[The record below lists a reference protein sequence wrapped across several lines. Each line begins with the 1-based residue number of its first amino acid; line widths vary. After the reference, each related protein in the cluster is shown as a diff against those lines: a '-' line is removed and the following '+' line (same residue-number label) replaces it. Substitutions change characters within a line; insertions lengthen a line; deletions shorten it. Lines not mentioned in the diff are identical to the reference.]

1 LSRSP
6 ALALQVH
13 ALIKRH
19 PAAPGSA
26 PVEIRLDALELAPGA
41 QLALRGPSGCGKTTL
56 LHLIAGILRPD
67 AGEIHLAGEL
77 LPPAD
82 ERTRDRLRARHL
94 GYVFQTFNLL
104 QGFSIRENLQL
115 AQRFA
120 GQTTPADDAHRE
132 HLLADLGLAPCA
144 GRRPAQLSHG
154 QQQRVALARA
164 LVNRPALV
172 LADEPT
178 ASLDD
183 AHAAAVLSLL
193 REACVTHGAAL
204 LLATHDERALR
215 AFPTVRDLPSL
226 RPAA

>member
-1 LSRSP
+1 V
-6 ALALQVH
+6 LALRVRD
-13 ALIKRH
+13 LVKRH
-19 PAAPGSA
+19 SAAPGAA
-26 PVEIRLDALELAPGA
+26 PVEIRLDALDLEAGA

-67 AGEIHLAGEL
+67 SGEIHLAGEL
-77 LPPAD
+77 LPAAA
-82 ERTRDRLRARHL
+82 ERARDRLRARHL

-104 QGFSIRENLQL
+104 QGFTVRENLQL

-120 GQTTPADDAHRE
+120 GREGTEADAHRE
-132 HLLADLGLAPCA
+132 RLLAELGLAPFA
-144 GRRPAQLSHG
+144 HRLPARLSHG

-183 AHAAAVLSLL
+183 AHAAAALSLL
-193 REACVTHGAAL
+193 REVCVSHGAAL

-215 AFPTVRDLPSL
+215 AFPAVRDLKPL
-226 RPAA
+226 APAA

>member
-1 LSRSP
+1 M
-6 ALALQVH
+6 LALRVRD
-13 ALIKRH
+13 LIKRH
-19 PAAPGSA
+19 PAAPGDTA
-26 PVEIRLDALELAPGA
+26 PVVIRLDALDLAPGE
-41 QLALRGPSGCGKTTL
+41 QLALRGASGCGKTTL

-67 AGEIHLAGEL
+67 SGEIHLAGEV
-77 LPPAD
+77 LPHAD
-82 ERTRDRLRARHL
+82 EAARDRLRARHL

-104 QGFSIRENLQL
+104 QGYTVRENLQL

-120 GQTTPADDAHRE
+120 GRTTADDDTHRE
-132 HLLADLGLAPCA
+132 HLLAELGLGAHA
-144 GRRPAQLSHG
+144 THRPARLSHG

-183 AHAAAVLSLL
+183 AHAAAVLALL
-193 REACVTHGAAL
+193 REACVTHHAAL

-215 AFPTVRDLPSL
+215 AFPTVRDLPRL
-226 RPAA
+226 ATAA

>member
-1 LSRSP
+1 MTETTVA
-6 ALALQVH
+6 ALKVH
-13 ALIKRH
+13 RLVKRH
-19 PAAPGSA
+19 PAAPGSV
-26 PVEIRLDALELAPGA
+26 PVEIRLDALELAAGA

-56 LHLIAGILRPD
+56 LHIIAGILRPD

-77 LPPAD
+77 LPPTD

-94 GYVFQTFNLL
+94 GFVFQTFNLL
-104 QGFSIRENLQL
+104 QGFSVRENLQL

-120 GQTTPADDAHRE
+120 GRPASADDAHRE
-132 HLLADLGLAPCA
+132 HLLADLGLASCA
-144 GRRPAQLSHG
+144 TRRPAQISHG

-183 AHAAAVLSLL
+183 AHAASALSLL
-193 REACVTHGAAL
+193 RDACGTHRAAL

-215 AFPTVRDLPSL
+215 AFPAVLDLPGL
-226 RPAA
+226 RSAA

>member
-1 LSRSP
+1 M
-6 ALALQVH
+6 LALRIRD
-13 ALIKRH
+13 LRKRH
-19 PAAPGSA
+19 PAAPGTS
-26 PVEIRLDALELAPGA
+26 PVEIHLAALDLAPGH

-67 AGEIHLAGEL
+67 TGEIHLAGEP
-77 LPPAD
+77 LPAAD
-82 ERTRDRLRARHL
+82 ETARDRLRARHL
-94 GYVFQTFNLL
+94 GYVFQTLNLL
-104 QGFSIRENLQL
+104 QGFTVRENLQL

-120 GQTTPADDAHRE
+120 GRTTAEADTHRE
-132 HLLADLGLAPCA
+132 RLLAELGLEACA
-144 GRRPAQLSHG
+144 ARLPARLSQG
-154 QQQRVALARA
+154 QQQRAALARA

-183 AHAAAVLSLL
+183 THAAAALTLL
-193 REACVTHGAAL
+193 REACVQHGAAL

-226 RPAA
+226 AAAA